1 MTSKLTAYFTITR
14 PINLNLCALSIFIGA
29 VITGT
34 VHPLISVLFACI
46 SGTFI
51 MAGGNV
57 INDCYDVEIDRVN
70 KPKRPLPQQILKVQ
84 QAVKFSIILF
94 VLGIFIS
101 IFINLNALSFAIFTS
116 AGLIFYSS
124 KLKGTVL
131 LGNVAVSL
139 FSAMAF
145 IYGGLAV
152 ARWQETL
159 IPAGFAFLFHLGR
172 EIIKDIEDQKAD
184 AVCSTQTLPIRYG
197 PKVAL
202 VSATLVYGLLI
213 AFTFLPYLLDIYGK
227 GYFWI
232 VLLGVDLVIILV
244 LGFIWVR
251 PFPESLSRVSMVLK
265 ADMFVGLVA
274 IYIGNLN

>member
-29 VITGT
+29 VITGAA
-34 VHPLISVLFACI
+34 HPLINVLLACI

-57 INDCYDVEIDRVN
+57 INDYYDVEIDRVN
-70 KPKRPLPQQILKVQ
+70 KPERPLPQQILKVQ
-84 QAVKFSIILF
+84 EALKLSIILF

-101 IFINLNALSFAIFTS
+101 IFINLGALGFVIFTS

-131 LGNVAVSL
+131 LGNIVVSL

-152 ARWQETL
+152 YRWQETL

-172 EIIKDIEDQKAD
+172 EIIKDIADQEAD

-197 PKVAL
+197 QKVAL
-202 VSATLVYGLLI
+202 VGATLVYGLLI
-213 AFTFLPYLLDIYGK
+213 AFTFLPYLFDIYGK

-244 LGFIWVR
+244 LGFT
-251 PFPESLSRVSMVLK
+251 
-265 ADMFVGLVA
+265 
-274 IYIGNLN
+274 